1 MEDVRLVFFCFSVI
15 ASTEISFMFSVNYT
29 VYCKHWTIPLYTL
42 CDETKGSECN
52 ISFLEGKTCCVAM
65 VVCILF
71 VTCRYDK
78 SNKIRL
84 PINITVVLPFQVSLS
99 VITNDYKSI
108 VLY

>member
-1 MEDVRLVFFCFSVI
+1 MRQKDLNATSV
-15 ASTEISFMFSVNYT
+15 SS
-29 VYCKHWTIPLYTL
+29 K
-42 CDETKGSECN
+42 ETR
-52 ISFLEGKTCCVAM
+52 CVAM

-99 VITNDYKSI
+99 VITND
-108 VLY
+108 